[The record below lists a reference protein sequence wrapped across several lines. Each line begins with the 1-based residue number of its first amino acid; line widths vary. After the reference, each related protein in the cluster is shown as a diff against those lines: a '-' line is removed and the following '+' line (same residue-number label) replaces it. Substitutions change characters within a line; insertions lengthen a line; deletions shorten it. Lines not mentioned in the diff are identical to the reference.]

1 MFNVVVPVNLKPL
14 QSQYHT
20 TPLPSQSSPTHLQE
34 REKEILFKQGGGIER
49 KGPLPVPARKRM
61 WGKRKVGMKKMK
73 WGRKGTAPII
83 KQWIAKSFFPVPP
96 CFSVSSFKSFYCSLS
111 LCRPFCSASDDER
124 EREKLKES

>member
-20 TPLPSQSSPTHLQE
+20 TPLPSQSSPTHLLRKRE
-34 REKEILFKQGGGIER
+34 RNSFQARGRDRKE
-49 KGPLPVPARKRM
+49 GPLPVTARKRM
-61 WGKRKVGMKKMK
+61 WGKRKVGMKEMK